1 MECKGMHNGILE
13 LAIRILVADDTRLHT
28 TLLADALKRDGAFE
42 VLGSD
47 SQELISR
54 AHLHNVDVLLLSS
67 DLDEQP
73 GRGFDVLRQVRTLHP
88 DVRAVVLLDS
98 SRQE

>member
-1 MECKGMHNGILE
+1 MLDGILK

-28 TLLADALKRDGAFE
+28 MLLSDALKRDGAFE

-54 AHLHNVDVLLLSS
+54 
-67 DLDEQP
+67 
-73 GRGFDVLRQVRTLHP
+73 T
-88 DVRAVVLLDS
+88 
-98 SRQE
+98 